1 MNTFTPKKVNRIGP
15 MLLVKIFCCQ
25 LEAQLSV
32 IFLYYFLWYKIG
44 ESFSGDVTLGQT
56 ARGKMALT
64 ITIEM

>member
-1 MNTFTPKKVNRIGP
+1 

-32 IFLYYFLWYKIG
+32 IFSYYFLWYNIG

-56 ARGKMALT
+56 ALGKMALT
-64 ITIEM
+64 TTI